1 MGSRS
6 AVSSAAMSSAKT
18 AASRDLSISAKIV
31 MREPGADLKML
42 FMDTELSTRL
52 RWAVLMSG
60 KFRSARVIALRLRT
74 HRWISSP
81 WKDEH
86 YLAWATCVYEAL
98 FAPDA
103 AGKQEVIPGGEPA
116 TDGNSIS
123 APAPEAADDAA
134 PAPEAA
140 DDAAPAPE
148 AADDAA
154 PAGNDGPLG
163 LDERVKGGS
172 GLDQPASGDDDDDGP
187 ITAANIGLRRSSWH
201 CGSVDD
207 GVFMVGPGGERQCQ
221 VPMRLTIMPPP
232 EARDDSFAAAVPG
245 PDTSEGSGVAIS
257 VIYTLLGDT
266 SPASGWLSPEAAL
279 ELTSLDGTGAHTLG
293 SAGLRTC
300 SCVLAAAAMGV
311 GGGGPN
317 RMPDPERPMSVAS
330 VAPESRLTAH
340 RRARA
345 RPTLD
350 MAA

>member
-1 MGSRS
+1 
-6 AVSSAAMSSAKT
+6 
-18 AASRDLSISAKIV
+18 
-31 MREPGADLKML
+31 
-42 FMDTELSTRL
+42 
-52 RWAVLMSG
+52 MSG

-116 TDGNSIS
+116 TDGNPIS
-123 APAPEAADDAA
+123 APAPEAADDAASAPEAADDAA

-140 DDAAPAPE
+140 I
-148 AADDAA
+148 DAA
-154 PAGNDGPLG
+154 PAGNDDPLG

-172 GLDQPASGDDDDDGP
+172 GLDQPASGDADDDGP
-187 ITAANIGLRRSSWH
+187 T
-201 CGSVDD
+201 
-207 GVFMVGPGGERQCQ
+207 
-221 VPMRLTIMPPP
+221 RLTIMPPP
-232 EARDDSFAAAVPG
+232 EARDGSFAAAVPG
-245 PDTSEGSGVAIS
+245 PDTSEGGGVAIS

-317 RMPDPERPMSVAS
+317 QMPDPERPMSVAS

-340 RRARA
+340 RHARA
-345 RPTLD
+345 RPILD